1 MRAFASARGDFAL
14 VDFLLELL
22 VQRMNPIPM
31 LRGILGA
38 HPFRPFL
45 LCLSDGRKLPVKH
58 PDYLLIS
65 PNGRIIWEGDTEEKF
80 AMAMP
85 FHVTGVEHIQRR
97 RKHAA

>member
-1 MRAFASARGDFAL
+1 
-14 VDFLLELL
+14 
-22 VQRMNPIPM
+22 MNPIPM
-31 LRGILGA
+31 LRELLSA
-38 HPFRPFL
+38 HPFRPFV
-45 LCLSDGRKLPVKH
+45 LCLSDGRKLPVRH

-97 RKHAA
+97 RRHAA